1 MAPIDPHFPAKKTTT
16 KKIPKP
22 ASMGGK
28 ADEDLLNSM
37 LARALL
43 RLFRIDMDPKIHR
56 GGDRAPAT
64 SMDDQIGG
72 SLEPTSKQVAVFM

>member
-1 MAPIDPHFPAKKTTT
+1 
-16 KKIPKP
+16 
-22 ASMGGK
+22 MGGK

-43 RLFRIDMDPKIHR
+43 RLFRIDMDPKMDPS
-56 GGDRAPAT
+56 GGGWWNAPGT